1 MTTAMDAAGAAI
13 RTYLEALRGRAPGE
27 ADWSAAPAR
36 YKRYFGATRLP
47 LPSGPVG
54 ELLRDLLG
62 LVRADWIH
70 PVDEQGRQVEGAPRI
85 TVGRPAPSGGGLY
98 PIEGYLAGGGPGL
111 PSGLFHYDPVHH
123 ALETLHLGDHRQALT
138 GLLAAPPPEPPDLVL
153 VLSAVF
159 WRTGFKYGDFAYR
172 LQCQEIGAL
181 AAQALALAE
190 KLSLGASVHLLFDD
204 AAADRLLGLDTAA
217 ESVLAVLTL
226 TGTPHEPVRQDDAA
240 HPPRR
245 SPADDLAPRPAHS
258 RRRPTADGLAPRPV
272 DPPPINDRLP
282 YLAALHAATR
292 TTTSVRDG
300 GLASPEPVAT
310 RTTALACEP
319 ADPEPIVACS
329 SASASDVCP
338 ADPEP
343 TAPPGGG
350 EEEFSLPDITP
361 IRLADGIP
369 HRASPI
375 IGYRPEPISPQTLA
389 QILAA
394 ASATYPGDLSS
405 ISPTITLYVLALRV
419 QGLPVGA
426 YQYDAER
433 RALLRIAAEPAARIT
448 GGPLAP
454 NTRVSLRSAAA
465 VLVPVGDP
473 LGGVRWFGDRWYRL
487 QQAETGLAVH
497 RATLAAAALGLTS
510 RIHSDGTTPATEAAL
525 GLTGSRRQA
534 LSFLLLGRPPAGPSL
549 IRRLPAPAV
558 DGVGSGDGTTP
569 TTSVGAIHPP
579 YEGRKENHV
588 RQNPARP

>member
-1 MTTAMDAAGAAI
+1 MDAAGAAI
-13 RTYLEALRGRAPGE
+13 RTYLEALRGRAPGP

-62 LVRADWIH
+62 LVRVDWVH
-70 PVDEQGRQVEGAPRI
+70 PVDEQGRPAEGAPRI
-85 TVGRPAPSGGGLY
+85 TLGRPAPSGGGLY
-98 PIEGYLAGGGPGL
+98 PIEGYLATGGPGL

-123 ALETLHLGDHRQALT
+123 ALETLHSGDHRQALT

-172 LQCQEIGAL
+172 LQCQEIGVL
-181 AAQALALAE
+181 AAQAVAFAE

-226 TGTPHEPVRQDDAA
+226 TGAPHEPVRQADAA
-240 HPPRR
+240 HSPRW
-245 SPADDLAPRPAHS
+245 SPADDLASRPAHS
-258 RRRPTADGLAPRPV
+258 LRRPTADGLAPWPV

-292 TTTSVRDG
+292 TTVAACDG
-300 GLASPEPVAT
+300 
-310 RTTALACEP
+310 RP
-319 ADPEPIVACS
+319 ADPELTASHTTTSACDGRPADPELTAS
-329 SASASDVCP
+329 RTTTSARDVCP

-343 TAPPGGG
+343 SATPGG
-350 EEEFSLPDITP
+350 EPRFSLPDVTP

-375 IGYRPEPISPQTLA
+375 VGYRPEPISAQALA

-405 ISPTITLYVLALRV
+405 ISPTITLCVLALRV

-426 YQYDAER
+426 YHYDAEQ

-454 NTRVSLRSAAA
+454 NTRVALRSAAA

-473 LGGVRWFGDRWYRL
+473 LGGVQCFGDRWYRL

-510 RIHSDGTTPATEAAL
+510 RIHSDGTTPATEVAL

-534 LSFLLLGRPPAGPSL
+534 LSFLLLGRPPTGPSL

>member
-13 RTYLEALRGRAPGE
+13 RTYLEALRGRAPGP

-62 LVRADWIH
+62 LVRVDWVH
-70 PVDEQGRQVEGAPRI
+70 PVDEQGQPVEGAPRI
-85 TVGRPAPSGGGLY
+85 TLGRPAPSGGGLY
-98 PIEGYLAGGGPGL
+98 PIEGYLAAGGPGL

-123 ALETLHLGDHRQALT
+123 TLETLHPGDHRQALT

-226 TGTPHEPVRQDDAA
+226 TGTPHEPVRQADTA
-240 HPPRR
+240 HSSRWA
-245 SPADDLAPRPAHS
+245 PADDLAFRPAHS
-258 RRRPTADGLAPRPV
+258 PPLAPRPV
-272 DPPPINDRLP
+272 DAPPINDRLP
-282 YLAALHAATR
+282 CLAALHAATR
-292 TTTSVRDG
+292 TTVSACDG
-300 GLASPEPVAT
+300 
-310 RTTALACEP
+310 RP
-319 ADPEPIVACS
+319 ADPEP
-329 SASASDVCP
+329 SA
-338 ADPEP
+338 
-343 TAPPGGG
+343 TPGG
-350 EEEFSLPDITP
+350 EPQFSLPNVTP

-375 IGYRPEPISPQTLA
+375 VGYRPEPISPHALA

-426 YQYDAER
+426 YHYDAER

-454 NTRVSLRSAAA
+454 NTRVGLRSAAA

-487 QQAETGLAVH
+487 QQAEMGLAVH

-525 GLTGSRRQA
+525 GLTSSRRQA
-534 LSFLLLGRPPAGPSL
+534 LSFLLLGRPPTGPSL

-558 DGVGSGDGTTP
+558 DGVGPGDGTTP